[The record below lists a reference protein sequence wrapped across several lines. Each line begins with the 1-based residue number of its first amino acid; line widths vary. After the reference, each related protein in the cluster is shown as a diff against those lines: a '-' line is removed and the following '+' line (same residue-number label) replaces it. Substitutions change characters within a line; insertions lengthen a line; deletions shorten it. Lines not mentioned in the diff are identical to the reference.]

1 MMITRLKQNTNEIRN
16 NIDKIISLQNL
27 IDTTKDNNE
36 KERLKGEM
44 IKKRLDIDLLL
55 NKIELEKH

>member
-55 NKIELEKH
+55 NKI